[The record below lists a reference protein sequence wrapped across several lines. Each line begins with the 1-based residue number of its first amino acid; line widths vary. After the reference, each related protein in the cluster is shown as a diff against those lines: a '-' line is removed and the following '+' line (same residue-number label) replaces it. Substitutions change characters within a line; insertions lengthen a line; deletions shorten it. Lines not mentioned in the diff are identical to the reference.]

1 MSKTTNSRFQ
11 LRLNH
16 YVGTFLFVLLFLI
29 VNYFGFTRVYRA
41 DLSIGQFLTLS
52 EQSINVA
59 RNLPEGVT
67 VTVFVSEQMDQLSQI
82 IQDDVNGLLKEYAH
96 RSGGRL
102 KIRHV
107 NPFLDLEDSAA
118 VAQKF
123 KLTKNENVLIFEKGE
138 QSKVLKVADLA
149 KLDTSMMMYGQAPE
163 VVSFNAEAEITSA
176 LISLVQGEKSKIYFT
191 TGHGEA
197 DPLVDERM
205 PSGVSILAARIRGQ
219 NAEIEKLDMNEV
231 EGIPED
237 ASMVVILGPKTRFSE
252 AQIGMLQAYRA
263 RHGKFFVL
271 LDPASE
277 SGLEKLFAD
286 AGVEFRNDMVLARFV
301 SVTSTGLRQG
311 VTADT
316 TAVEFADHPAIS
328 WIKPLDTSLQLGT
341 VRSLGLT
348 PVAPQPGVIVPEV
361 TALASTGARAWGETA
376 LAEIDTKGAEYD
388 AKQDHS
394 GPLVVAAAID
404 SGAVQGGQVNLEG
417 WRAVVVGG
425 SGFLLNGRIGALQAD
440 FFLNAMNWMLEK
452 KASLGI
458 SPKQPTKFVVSISDA
473 QRRSITLVVLF
484 GIPGLLALL
493 GIMVWLKRRK

>member
-1 MSKTTNSRFQ
+1 
-11 LRLNH
+11 
-16 YVGTFLFVLLFLI
+16 
-29 VNYFGFTRVYRA
+29 
-41 DLSIGQFLTLS
+41 
-52 EQSINVA
+52 
-59 RNLPEGVT
+59 
-67 VTVFVSEQMDQLSQI
+67 
-82 IQDDVNGLLKEYAH
+82 
-96 RSGGRL
+96 
-102 KIRHV
+102 
-107 NPFLDLEDSAA
+107 
-118 VAQKF
+118 
-123 KLTKNENVLIFEKGE
+123 
-138 QSKVLKVADLA
+138 
-149 KLDTSMMMYGQAPE
+149 
-163 VVSFNAEAEITSA
+163 
-176 LISLVQGEKSKIYFT
+176 
-191 TGHGEA
+191 
-197 DPLVDERM
+197 
-205 PSGVSILAARIRGQ
+205 
-219 NAEIEKLDMNEV
+219 
-231 EGIPED
+231 
-237 ASMVVILGPKTRFSE
+237 
-252 AQIGMLQAYRA
+252 
-263 RHGKFFVL
+263 
-271 LDPASE
+271 
-277 SGLEKLFAD
+277 LFAD
-286 AGVEFRNDMVLARFV
+286 AGVEFRDDMVLARFV
-301 SVTSTGLRQG
+301 SVTSAGLRQG